1 VCLARNPGNKMDPRY
16 CGEDGF
22 TMNKKK
28 QLEELRSS
36 MLSISGMNTVE
47 QLVIQDGQ
55 GFERTRRRSQIK
67 DEISA
72 ELIDKKKSK
81 SKLSFSTQE
90 LPPEELARQ
99 YALDCLSRR
108 EYGTQ
113 ELLNKMLGKKHQEE
127 ISIQVLKELTEE
139 DLLSDER
146 FAEAMVS
153 HGAFKGQGPRKIR
166 HDLAK
171 KSLAIN
177 FINAAFEA
185 SNIDWFGLAKEVRIK
200 KYGSENPKEWKD
212 KAKQM
217 RFMQTRGFE
226 IEHINASFE

>member
-1 VCLARNPGNKMDPRY
+1 
-16 CGEDGF
+16 
-22 TMNKKK
+22 MNKKK
-28 QLEELRSS
+28 QIDELRSS
-36 MLSISGMNTVE
+36 LQAITGLNAVE
-47 QLVIQDGQ
+47 QLVIKDDQ
-55 GFERTRRRSQIK
+55 GFERTRRRSEIK
-67 DEISA
+67 DEIAA
-72 ELIDKKKSK
+72 ETSSKKKSK

-108 EYGTQ
+108 EYGSQ
-113 ELLNKMLGKKHQEE
+113 ELLRKMLLKEHEQD
-127 ISIQVLKELTEE
+127 ISEQVLKELTEE

-171 KSLAIN
+171 KSLDTH
-177 FINAAFEA
+177 FVNAAFSA
-185 SNIDWFGLAKEVRIK
+185 STIDWFALAKEVRLK
-200 KYGSENPKEWKD
+200 KYGAENPKEWKD

-226 IEHINASFE
+226 LDQINVSFKI

>member
-1 VCLARNPGNKMDPRY
+1 
-16 CGEDGF
+16 
-22 TMNKKK
+22 MNKKQ
-28 QLEELRSS
+28 QLEQLRAS
-36 MLSISGMNTVE
+36 MQAIDAGVTLPLSV
-47 QLVIQDGQ
+47 QDEGDSYN
-55 GFERTRRRSQIK
+55 RKRRRSAIREEIK
-67 DEISA
+67 V
-72 ELIDKKKSK
+72 ELADTDSTSKKKTK
-81 SKLSFSTQE
+81 SQLSFTTQE

-113 ELLNKMLGKKHQEE
+113 ELHNKMLGKAHEPAV
-127 ISIQVLKELTEE
+127 IAQVLRELTDE

-146 FAEAMVS
+146 FAEAMLS

-171 KSLAIN
+171 KSLPAH
-177 FINAAFEA
+177 FINAAFEVCE
-185 SNIDWFGLAKEVRIK
+185 IDWFALAKEVRTK
-200 KYGSENPKEWKD
+200 KYGTECPKEWKD

-226 IEHINASFE
+226 IEHINGSFGE

>member
-1 VCLARNPGNKMDPRY
+1 
-16 CGEDGF
+16 
-22 TMNKKK
+22 MNKKK
-28 QLEELRSS
+28 QLDELRAS
-36 MLSISGMNTVE
+36 MQAIAGMNAIE
-47 QLVIQDGQ
+47 QLVINDDQ
-55 GFERTRRRSQIK
+55 GLERTRRRSEIK
-67 DEISA
+67 DEIKDENDS
-72 ELIDKKKSK
+72 IKKSK
-81 SKLSFSTQE
+81 SKLSFTTQE

-113 ELLNKMLGKKHQEE
+113 ELLNKMLGKDHEH
-127 ISIQVLKELTEE
+127 SLSTQVLKELTEE

-171 KSLAIN
+171 KSLPIH
-177 FINAAFEA
+177 FINAAFDT
-185 SNIDWFGLAKEVRIK
+185 SSIDWFELAKEVRVK
-200 KYGSENPKEWKD
+200 KYGLEIPKEWKD

-226 IEHINASFE
+226 IEHINASFGE

>member
-1 VCLARNPGNKMDPRY
+1 
-16 CGEDGF
+16 
-22 TMNKKK
+22 MNKKK
-28 QLEELRSS
+28 QIDELRSCIT
-36 MLSISGMNTVE
+36 SIAGMNVVE
-47 QLVIQDGQ
+47 QLLITDDQ
-55 GFERTRRRSQIK
+55 GFERTRRRTEIK
-67 DEISA
+67 DEINDESS
-72 ELIDKKKSK
+72 ERKKSK

-113 ELLNKMLGKKHQEE
+113 ELLTKMLGKKHEYD
-127 ISIQVLKELTEE
+127 ISTQVLSELIEE
-139 DLLSDER
+139 DLLSDVR

-166 HDLAK
+166 YELAK
-171 KSLAIN
+171 K
-177 FINAAFEA
+177 
-185 SNIDWFGLAKEVRIK
+185 GLAKNFMNDAFNASTINWFALAKKVRLK

-217 RFMQTRGFE
+217 RFMQTRGFD
-226 IEHINASFE
+226 IEQINATFSD